1 MANDIETQRRY
12 YDERW
17 GKENW
22 ANLFERERAV
32 LLLRLLART
41 GIDKPRI
48 LDLGCGRGWLA
59 GVLSAFGP
67 TTGVDLS
74 PEGCKKASQR
84 WPDVDFRAG
93 NFFEMQLEEAGYDIV
108 VSQEVIEHVEDHAA
122 YIEVAHRCLCPG
134 GYLLLTTPN
143 LNVQKRRSEEDMAHW
158 GLQPIE
164 NWLDGH
170 GLRGLAKSGF
180 VVERQGT
187 LLPGVGAGGIL
198 MVLNSKK
205 LRNMFGIVGLDRAWD
220 AARCRAGFGL
230 HLWMM
235 ARKR

>member
-1 MANDIETQRRY
+1 MANDIEAQRKY

-17 GKENW
+17 GREKW
-22 ANLFERERAV
+22 ANWLERDRAV

-41 GIDKPRI
+41 GIEEPRI

-59 GVLSAFGP
+59 GVMSAFGP

-74 PEGCKKASQR
+74 PEGCEKASQR

-93 NFFEMQLEEAGYDIV
+93 NFFEMPLEEGAYDVV
-108 VSQEVIEHVEDHAA
+108 VSQEVIEHVEDQAA
-122 YIEVAHRCLCPG
+122 YMEVACRCLRPG

-143 LNVQKRRSEEDMAHW
+143 LDVQKRRSDEEMAHW

-164 NWLDGH
+164 NWLSAGQ
-170 GLRGLAKSGF
+170 LRALAKPRF
-180 VVERQGT
+180 DVEAQGT
-187 LLPGVGAGGIL
+187 LLPGHGALGIL
-198 MVLNSKK
+198 AVLNSKK
-205 LRNMFGIVGLDRAWD
+205 VRNAFGFLGLARAWD

-230 HLWMM
+230 HLWLM